1 MLLFNN
7 HLKQLKPIAMKIINQ
22 GRSSQKPYFLIA
34 DPAKSRALLKD
45 EVLCINPKT
54 QEKTRGVVIARWSF
68 NWDIDP
74 LSGLILLEYGVPAEQ
89 LRAGLEELDPEFN
102 SPLVSLL
109 LIQELN

>member
-1 MLLFNN
+1 M
-7 HLKQLKPIAMKIINQ
+7 ITINQ
-22 GRSSQKPYFLIA
+22 GRSSQKPYFLVA
-34 DPAKSRALLKD
+34 DPAKPRAIIKD

-54 QEKTRGVVIARWSF
+54 KERTRGVVIARWSF

-74 LSGLILLEYGVPAEQ
+74 LGGLILLEYGVPPEQ
-89 LRAGLEELDPEFN
+89 LRAGLEALDPEFN